1 DNYCLSIYARVP
13 IFRSRH
19 SDRAYTSRRRNC
31 TRLLERIFAAS
42 EKLFTKI
49 DRFAAQSVLNW
60 NRQKMDLPAGI
71 STFQLTDRLFGAP
84 LCAILTLFRRSFES
98 AEPPG
103 PRQVQRI
110 LFVMFAAQGSLVLR
124 S

>member
-1 DNYCLSIYARVP
+1 M
-13 IFRSRH
+13 
-19 SDRAYTSRRRNC
+19 
-31 TRLLERIFAAS
+31 LERIFAAS

-71 STFQLTDRLFGAP
+71 STLQRTDRWIGAP

-103 PRQVQRI
+103 PRSCNRD
-110 LFVMFAAQGSLVLR
+110 GR
-124 S
+124 P